1 MKELVALSGKGGTRR
16 TRIVA
21 SFAALVQN
29 EMLAACYFVAIACKF
44 SLAGKTEPTLSGMH
58 DLDRIIEL
66 CRHFGIFALV
76 CINKYDINEGN
87 SRQIESWCMNQKV
100 QVISRIPFGN
110 VVTEALVNGLLVV
123 EFSDG
128 RVKQEIYNLWRKVSE
143 RLMP

>member
-1 MKELVALSGKGGTRR
+1 MKKLVALSGKGGTRR

-29 EMLAACYFVAIACKF
+29 EMLTACYFVAIACKF

-87 SRQIESWCMNQKV
+87 SCQIESWCANQKV
-100 QVISRIPFGN
+100 EVVSRIPFDN
-110 VVTEALVNGLLVV
+110 VVTEALPNEVPVM

-128 RVKQEIYNLWRKVSE
+128 RVKQEIGNLWRKVSD
-143 RLMP
+143 RLTP